1 MLWLKSGAP
10 WEYFTTQLW
19 LTSAPDAWD
28 AVSMRNRCQEKN
40 VGVKSVIKL
49 RKNDNNN
56 SYDNDNCN
64 NNEAIIMIIKII
76 TKVIMKIIIIQP
88 TFKTNFYV

>member
-1 MLWLKSGAP
+1 M
-10 WEYFTTQLW
+10 
-19 LTSAPDAWD
+19 
-28 AVSMRNRCQEKN
+28 
-40 VGVKSVIKL
+40 GVFHDPALI
-49 RKNDNNN
+49 N
-56 SYDNDNCN
+56 SN